1 MMKQVALPWSQWS
14 WVCVMVVV
22 AMTVHAVEAA
32 NVNKS
37 AASSRRE
44 LEKPFW
50 VRHLQVG
57 DSFTIPMS
65 PVTILIVL
73 GSAVYLWRGF
83 HKSSTATASHIL
95 MDDETELKRIQ
106 QQVGLNDEKKFAA
119 AAQQY
124 STCPSGKQAGGN
136 LGQFKQGSMAPPFDQ
151 AVFSRHTQ
159 VGTVVGPIQTS
170 FGWHLIFLHERDE
183 QRQLVVN

>member
-1 MMKQVALPWSQWS
+1 
-14 WVCVMVVV
+14 MVGWY
-22 AMTVHAVEAA
+22 MTVNVVEAA
-32 NVNKS
+32 KS
-37 AASSRRE
+37 VATSSRE

-50 VRHLQVG
+50 VSHLQVG

-65 PVTILIVL
+65 PVTLLIVF
-73 GSAVYLWRGF
+73 GSAVYLWWGF
-83 HKSSTATASHIL
+83 HKSSTAMASHIL
-95 MDDETELKRIQ
+95 MDDEKELKRIQ
-106 QQVGLNDEKKFAA
+106 QQVGQDQKKFAA
-119 AAQQY
+119 AAEQY

-183 QRQLVVN
+183 QRQLVIN